1 MLPRWLGACARLT
14 IPCAALA
21 AVVLAIPVPAASG
34 QAGPPCGAST
44 TATLETVD
52 GMVASNIDRGELG
65 GSETQADLEHVEA
78 APDLLAA
85 VAADNARATEKAV
98 ERLVYHQGWHIVRL
112 RVLDSSGNLL
122 ADFGGPAVIAPVPG
136 VLRSAA
142 GATIGTFVM
151 SVQDDVGFT
160 KLEVRAIGDP
170 IGIYVGGLLVAQLG
184 GSFPKQE
191 PAGTDVLLRGVHYA
205 ADRLTFTAF
214 PIGTLDAVIAVPA
227 PAPSLVRE
235 SCAMVGVAEI
245 GRVAER
251 LSLRFHPLV
260 SSYGNYVEVVHSET
274 GAIVVV
280 RIGLRAIAGSEGSG
294 PLALP
299 SRGTVSYEGRL
310 WSVFS
315 FAPTPPATI
324 YLLIPAT

>member
-1 MLPRWLGACARLT
+1 VTILCAVL
-14 IPCAALA
+14 AALA
-21 AVVLAIPVPAASG
+21 ALAVGIPVPVASG

-44 TATLETVD
+44 TATLETID
-52 GMVASNIDRGELG
+52 GRVASNIDRGELG
-65 GSETQADLEHVEA
+65 GSETQADLAHVES

-85 VAADNARATEKAV
+85 VAADNAPATRKAV
-98 ERLVYHQGWHIVRL
+98 ERLVYHPYWHIVRL
-112 RVLDSSGNLL
+112 RVLDASGNVL
-122 ADFGGPAVIAPVPG
+122 ADFGGPDVIAPVPG

-151 SVQDDVGFT
+151 SVQDDVGFA
-160 KLEVRAIGDP
+160 KLEDRAIGDP
-170 IGIYVGGLLVAQLG
+170 IGIYVGGLLVAQIG

-191 PAGTDVLLRGVHYA
+191 PAGTDVLLRGVRYA
-205 ADRLTFTAF
+205 AEKLTFNAF